1 MILFPHGNRKLIHDS
16 AVYAVKIILGILSD
30 QCQILIRHIK
40 SEEIP

>member
-1 MILFPHGNRKLIHDS
+1 MILFPHGDCKLIHDS
-16 AVYAVKIILGILSD
+16 TVYAIEIVLGILSD